1 MTDKEEL
8 DNQNKDKKPLIQ
20 GEVPTE
26 EEKQWLK
33 IGQDLEEKSIDSI
46 KTSSE
51 KMTALVAGLITAY
64 ITALTYFKIPLNMD
78 FYVSSFLAKT
88 IITLPILSWLF
99 CICLGI
105 LAYSAK
111 GMSYNPDSPEEIKSA
126 YHENLKNSKHYFDYG
141 RIFMVIG
148 FILSSIIVLI
158 GSSMQPIPVQSPAEI
173 PAWINYLLQVIG
185 ILVIITIIIWV
196 IFTISNTFSE
206 KTVDQDITVFK
217 SINVVNNDSSL
228 LRIVLSRINNYRRYG
243 FGITLFIVLCI
254 VIITYIILVIGVAS
268 YVPIPVQFVVN
279 KDQVPVFT
287 NMSINVDNQTMTTMP
302 MTLISEDDKYYRVKT
317 NNQTI
322 IRFNKDMVKGMVYY
336 MNTS

>member
-1 MTDKEEL
+1 MADKEEL
-8 DNQNKDKKPLIQ
+8 DDQNKDKKPLIK

-126 YHENLKNSKHYFDYG
+126 YYENLKNTKRYFNFG
-141 RIFMVIG
+141 QFFMVIG

-158 GSSMQPIPVQSPAEI
+158 GSSMQPIPVQPPAEI
-173 PAWINYLLQVIG
+173 PMWVNYLLLAIG
-185 ILVIITIIIWV
+185 ILVIIAIIIWTV
-196 IFTISNTFSE
+196 FTISDKFLE
-206 KTVDQDITVFK
+206 KTADKKITVFK
-217 SINVVNNDSSL
+217 SINVVNNKNNL
-228 LRIVLSRINNYRRYG
+228 LIDVLSRNNSRKYC
-243 FGITLFIVLCI
+243 FDIIVFIGLCI
-254 VIITYIILVIGVAS
+254 VIIGYIIFVIGVAS

-279 KDQVPVFT
+279 KDQVPVFK